1 MNYYPQP
8 DSHIRD
14 QVKVVL
20 DLSNYAAEK
29 ELNDPTGVDTPNLA
43 AKKDFSSLKAEVDK
57 LNAIKFAYI
66 PTGLNNLKTNK
77 ANADDLEVSK
87 FKIAPIDLKK
97 VSNVVS
103 KKVWHLKFNTQI
115 WSSKF
120 NKVSTKVNS
129 LDNKIPE
136 INQYNTDNQN
146 LKKKIGDPDKKNTW
160 Y

>member
-8 DSHIRD
+8 DRHIRD

-66 PTGLNNLKTNK
+66 PTGLNN
-77 ANADDLEVSK
+77 

-120 NKVSTKVNS
+120 NKVNTKVNS